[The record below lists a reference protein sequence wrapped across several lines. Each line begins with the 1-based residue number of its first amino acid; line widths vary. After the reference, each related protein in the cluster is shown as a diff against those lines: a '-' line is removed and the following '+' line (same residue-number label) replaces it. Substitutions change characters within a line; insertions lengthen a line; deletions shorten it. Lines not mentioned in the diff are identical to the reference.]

1 MPGSRVLV
9 VVSFYD
15 ARPVD
20 DLDRLLVALRT
31 TEAGWPFDV
40 RVVVNR
46 DGDGPL
52 GLAER
57 HPGVEFLE
65 RPNTGYNIGAWEHG
79 WRTATAWDSY
89 LFLQHECTLA
99 GEGWLAPF
107 VHRAAEPGVGL
118 VGERLNP
125 AWDAPWS
132 DIEKRFA
139 GHSLPGHQ
147 IDGRPTERLPTYAH
161 FFARNGIDRGARG
174 DHLQTLV
181 LFATRATLEAIGGFP
196 VGRDYGEAIAAEIA
210 ISKKV
215 QARGLRICEVGD
227 RPFRHVSHPQ
237 WKDHPQRTA
246 RREPSLGLERFL
258 RDCAAERRFGDR
270 PWLLLG
276 KGPSFAHLTAQH
288 HEPFHL
294 LGLNHVVREVP
305 LTIAHAIDVDVA
317 ATCADALRT
326 NCRWLLMPRVPHV
339 RSAAGDRPLEDWFA
353 DIPVLDELD
362 RDGRLVWYNLST
374 GKARPGSPS
383 IEVRHFSSEAA
394 MQILALLGAR
404 TVRSLGIDG
413 GRTYSGRFAD
423 LASSTLLANGKPLF
437 DRQFEH
443 LREIVAKHR
452 IDWSPLVPPLVVHVS
467 GDAALELPARVLEYS
482 IQKHASVPV
491 DVVFGLTPPTS
502 PAIRMSAASFVDG
515 DVAALRDHTGP
526 QPDWV
531 VDVGGARPWHTVQG
545 PLAERWL
552 DLFAEAVHA
561 GVVPTALVRRAV
573 RRGEASQV
581 LLRLPPPV
589 PAPGADAKATEAR
602 RLARELAN
610 LELSATYRVGQML
623 MAPVRAALRK
633 WS

>member
-9 VVSFYD
+9 VVSYYD
-15 ARPVD
+15 ARPID
-20 DLDRLLVALRT
+20 DLERLLVALRT
-31 TEAGWPFDV
+31 TPAGWPFDL

-46 DGDGPL
+46 DRDRPL
-52 GLAER
+52 ALAER
-57 HPGVEFLE
+57 HPAVEFLE
-65 RPNTGYNIGAWEHG
+65 RPNEGYNIGAWEHG
-79 WRTATAWDSY
+79 WRSAGTYDGY
-89 LFLQHECTLA
+89 LFLQHECTLE

-107 VHRAAEPGVGL
+107 VQRAAEPGVGL

-125 AWDAPWS
+125 AWDAPWAE
-132 DIEKRFA
+132 IETRYA

-147 IDGRPTERLPTYAH
+147 IDGRPAERLPTYAH
-161 FFARNGIDRGARG
+161 FFARQGIDRGARG

-210 ISKKV
+210 ISKRV
-215 QARGLRICEVGD
+215 QAHGLRICEVGD

-237 WKDHPQRTA
+237 WKNHPRRTK
-246 RREPSLGLERFL
+246 RREPSLGLERFVN
-258 RDCAAERRFGDR
+258 DCAAELRFRDR
-270 PWLLLG
+270 PWLMLG
-276 KGPSFAHLTAQH
+276 KGPSFAHLTAGHREQ
-288 HEPFHL
+288 FHTF
-294 LGLNHVVREVP
+294 GLNHVVREVP

-317 ATCADALRT
+317 ALCADALRT
-326 NCRWLLMPRVPHV
+326 NCRWLLMPRVPHAH
-339 RSAAGDRPLEDWFA
+339 SAAGDRLLEDWFG

-362 RDGRLVWYNLST
+362 RQGRLVWYNLST
-374 GKARPGSPS
+374 GRARPGSPS

-394 MQILALLGAR
+394 MQILGLLGAR

-413 GRTYSGRFAD
+413 GRSYSGRFAD
-423 LASSTLLANGKPLF
+423 LAASTLLANGKPLF

-452 IDWSPLVPPLVVHVS
+452 IDWSPLVAPLVVHAA

-491 DVVFGLTPPTS
+491 EVVFGLVPPPS
-502 PAIRMSAASFVDG
+502 PAIRIGAASFVDG
-515 DVAALRDHTGP
+515 DVATLRDRSGP

-531 VDVGGARPWHTVQG
+531 VDVGTARPWHTVQG

-573 RRGEASQV
+573 RRGEASPA

-589 PAPGADAKATEAR
+589 PAPGAEARATEAR
-602 RLARELAN
+602 MLARELAN
-610 LELSATYRVGQML
+610 LELSAAFRVGQML
-623 MAPVRAALRK
+623 IAPVRAAMRL